1 MTPIPDDKRRAAAA
15 QSEACV
21 DIAAFADEISANAAS
36 LDERWRMAQ
45 WLIEQLRQQLF
56 DADAL
61 RRAVATANSQF
72 DAAGVANLKINLTA
86 IRRAAIAGR
95 RAAAPARLSAA
106 AIQADKML
114 LSLLSPGGA
123 LDPRPALGAPVG
135 GITGRFS
142 LRGRGRG

>member
-21 DIAAFADEISANAAS
+21 DIAALADEISANAAS

-56 DADAL
+56 DADVL

-86 IRRAAIAGR
+86 IRRAANRESRADKGKCAHGQPRPRPRSENLPEMPPTGAPSAGR
-95 RAAAPARLSAA
+95 
-106 AIQADKML
+106 
-114 LSLLSPGGA
+114 G
-123 LDPRPALGAPVG
+123 
-135 GITGRFS
+135 
-142 LRGRGRG
+142 